1 MKRCPECR
9 RDYYDDS
16 LIYCLDDGNSLLDGP
31 ASYGGEETAVLPAF
45 GVVGEASTLLDH
57 QLPGQSTSNVNS
69 VAVLPFVNLSGDP
82 ANEYL
87 SDGMAEELLNALS
100 KIRGFRV
107 AARTS
112 AFSFKNKNMTVGEI
126 GHTLNVESILEGSVR
141 LSGKRLRI
149 AVQLANVADGYHLWS
164 QTYDRTLDDIF
175 EVQDD
180 IAAAV
185 VEELRERLLGKEFGS
200 TETRAIE
207 AEVANAFKGRADD
220 PEAQRL
226 LLLGRHFLDRT
237 TREDTARAIGHFRQA
252 LKLDPEFALCWA
264 ELARAFTVEAGRGWA
279 DVDEARGKI
288 REAVDRALELEP
300 ALAEGYAMRERLED
314 TFEWDLAAAEH
325 SMQVALKLA
334 PANASI
340 LDRAGIL
347 AYKTGKLDDSI
358 SLLRRAV
365 VQDPLSAAIWH
376 NLGLVSHAAG
386 LLDEAERA
394 YRRASELVP
403 QRFISA
409 AFLSLVMMDQD
420 RPEEARA
427 QAMLEPE
434 EFWRI
439 WALAMLDHR
448 SGRPEESA
456 ANLDRLIK
464 DHAAGSAFQIAEVHA
479 IREETDEALE
489 WLKRAIRERDPGVTH
504 TKVNPRFRNLHKDP
518 RWPAILKSIG
528 FEA

>member
-16 LIYCLDDGNSLLDGP
+16 LSYCLDDGSVLLEGP
-31 ASYGGEETAVLPAF
+31 ASYGGSETAVLPAF
-45 GVVGEASTLLDH
+45 GVVGEANTLLGH
-57 QLPGQSTSNVNS
+57 HLPAQSTSNVNS

-141 LSGKRLRI
+141 LAGKRLRV
-149 AVQLANVADGYHLWS
+149 AVQLANVQDGYHLWS

-180 IAAAV
+180 IAETV
-185 VEELRERLLGKEFGS
+185 VEELRERLLGREFG
-200 TETRAIE
+200 TVETGAIE
-207 AEVANAFKGRADD
+207 VEVANAFKGRADD

-237 TREDTARAIGHFRQA
+237 TREDTARAIGYFREA
-252 LKLDPEFALCWA
+252 LELDPEFALCWA

-279 DVDEARGKI
+279 SVDEAREKI
-288 REAVDRALELEP
+288 RTAVDRALELEP

-314 TFEWDLAAAEH
+314 TYEWDLAAAER
-325 SMQVALKLA
+325 SMQMALKLA

-365 VQDPLSAAIWH
+365 AQDPLSAAIWH
-376 NLGLVSHAAG
+376 NLGLVTHAAG
-386 LLDEAERA
+386 HLEDAEKA
-394 YRRASELVP
+394 YRRALELAP
-403 QRFISA
+403 QRFLSS
-409 AFLSLVMMDQD
+409 AFLSLVLIDQGKTVD
-420 RPEEARA
+420 ARA
-427 QAMLEPE
+427 QALIEPE

-439 WALAMLDHR
+439 WALAILDHL
-448 SGRPEESA
+448 SGRPAESD
-456 ANLDRLIK
+456 ANLKRLIEEYSE
-464 DHAAGSAFQIAEVHA
+464 GSAFQIAEIYA
-479 IREETDEALE
+479 EREEPDQAFDWLE
-489 WLKRAIRERDPGVTH
+489 RAVQERDPGITH
-504 TKVNPRFRNLHKDP
+504 SKANPRFRNLHKDP
-518 RWPAILKSIG
+518 RWGSVLETIG
-528 FEA
+528 FQS